1 MLNQLFPGLG
11 DMLGGGQGSQGQGNG
26 QGQQGGQ
33 ATPAPDN
40 GSGSQAS
47 PSSLSLVEVPSPPKG
62 YTQARSTARTAE
74 KSGRLEGTQLIVLEG
89 DSGQITVA
97 AERSDQTNDSFAA
110 LKGKATPDQ
119 RPQGRGHG
127 PRLRLP
133 HR

>member
-11 DMLGGGQGSQGQGNG
+11 DMLGGGQGSQDQDNG

-62 YTQARSTARTAE
+62 YTQSRSTARTAE
-74 KSGRLEGTQLIVLEG
+74 KGGQLEGTQLIVLEG

-97 AERSDQTNDSFAA
+97 AERSDTDERQLRRPQGQGD
-110 LKGKATPDQ
+110 PDQ